1 MNKVAFIPTEA
12 WYTAGRQTHK
22 QVQLAR
28 LASGSASMD
37 STKNGLKLFGKKTK
51 RLKNTNFKI

>member
-37 STKNGLKLFGKKTK
+37 STKNGLKIFGKKNKTIK
-51 RLKNTNFKI
+51 KYKF